1 MKSIF
6 VIVFSLSIL
15 GVSTASVSAVTEI
28 DATAAGIGTADPQ
41 SPLHIVTAGV
51 SAVRME
57 ETTGNKI
64 WIFGNDF
71 TNFNNGFTI
80 WNPTAGFTILI
91 DHTTGNVGFGTTS
104 PQSPLHIKNAG
115 VSAVRMEETTGN
127 KIWIFGNDFTNFNNA
142 FTIWNPSA
150 GFALLMDHT
159 TGNVG
164 LGTTSPQERLDVNG
178 NIRLNGNILSAGG
191 DICIGTCP

>member
-1 MKSIF
+1 MGKVLIILFIMFGLVSIGYMLDNNAF
-6 VIVFSLSIL
+6 AINL
-15 GVSTASVSAVTEI
+15 GSPN
-28 DATAAGIGTADPQ
+28 AGIGTSTPQ
-41 SPLHIVTAGV
+41 TTLHIV
-51 SAVRME
+51 
-57 ETTGNKI
+57 
-64 WIFGNDF
+64 D
-71 TNFNNGFTI
+71 
-80 WNPTAGFTILI
+80 
-91 DHTTGNVGFGTTS
+91 
-104 PQSPLHIKNAG
+104 AG